1 MNRFV
6 LYRWIL
12 WFTSIPL
19 AILMYFAFMSGYG
32 LIKTKMVK
40 QVTMG
45 LLNYHTSMIIHTSQL
60 FRLTLFILLILHF
73 ISGFSL
79 MSLRLRNRILRKL
92 AEILVWFIAVAVTFQ
107 VIVIEFYLKT

>member
-1 MNRFV
+1 VNRFV

-32 LIKTKMVK
+32 LVKTRIVK

-60 FRLTLFILLILHF
+60 FRLTLFVLLILHF

-79 MSLRLRNRILRKL
+79 MSLRLRNKILRKL
-92 AEILVWFIAVAVTFQ
+92 VEVLVWLIAIIVILQ
-107 VIVIEFYLKT
+107 VILIEFY

>member
-32 LIKTKMVK
+32 LVKTRIVK

-60 FRLTLFILLILHF
+60 FRLTLFVLLILHF

-79 MSLRLRNRILRKL
+79 MSLRLRNKILRKL
-92 AEILVWFIAVAVTFQ
+92 VEVLVWLIAIIVILQ
-107 VIVIEFYLKT
+107 VILIEFY

>member
-6 LYRWIL
+6 LYKWIL

-32 LIKTKMVK
+32 LVKTRIVK

-60 FRLTLFILLILHF
+60 FRLTLFVLLILHF

-79 MSLRLRNRILRKL
+79 MSLRLRNKILRKL
-92 AEILVWFIAVAVTFQ
+92 VEVLVWLIAIIVILQ
-107 VIVIEFYLKT
+107 VILIEFY